1 MDPMKTRFEEIES
14 LVNDCIIS
22 NNSIILVQLIV
33 QLEKDYRELA
43 QLATFGEYKNDWTHE
58 QVLDYITEET

>member
-1 MDPMKTRFEEIES
+1 MKTRFEEIES

-43 QLATFGEYKNDWTHE
+43 QLTTFGEYKNDWTHDK
-58 QVLDYITEET
+58 VLDYITEET

>member
-1 MDPMKTRFEEIES
+1 
-14 LVNDCIIS
+14 
-22 NNSIILVQLIV
+22 LIV